1 MLRQSSV
8 RFLRLGFTAVILS
21 LAAGCSV
28 FTGDDGRNDP
38 IPLKPFTAELS
49 VQIGWRAPVGR
60 GTNIGFAPTIV
71 RDSVYAAAIDGAVG
85 KYELATGAAVWTT
98 KIDQKLSAGVGS
110 DGVVTAVVTQDGKIV
125 AIDDSGKIKWTSK
138 ASSDVSVPPA
148 VGFGV
153 VVVRSGD
160 YRIQAFNAETGER
173 IWNVQ
178 RPGPALALRAPS
190 RMVMTEGLVI
200 TGIPGGKMIAINA
213 ASGDVQWE
221 GIVAT
226 PKGSTDLERVN
237 DVVGTPAIVGPL
249 LCAVAYQGRIT
260 CFDVTAGGRPAWSK
274 DFSSTVGLTIDGR
287 QAYAPNQNG
296 VVSAFSLQNGALAW
310 KQDALQ
316 HRKLT
321 SPAAINKAVALGDY
335 DGFVHFLSPDDGHLV
350 ARLTVGGGAVIAPLQ
365 ATQQGVLVQTG
376 DSTLVM
382 IVLN

>member
-8 RFLRLGFTAVILS
+8 RFLRLGVTAVLLS

-28 FTGDDGRNDP
+28 FSGDDGRNDP
-38 IPLKPFTAELS
+38 VPLKPFDAGLS

-60 GTNIGFAPTIV
+60 GTSIGFAPMIV
-71 RDSVYAAAIDGAVG
+71 RDSVYAAAVDGAVG
-85 KYELATGAAVWTT
+85 RYELATGAAIWTI
-98 KIDQKLSAGVGS
+98 KVDGKLSAGVGS
-110 DGVVTAVVTQDGKIV
+110 DGTTTAVVTQDGMIV
-125 AIDDSGKIKWTSK
+125 ALDETGQVKWKSK
-138 ASSDVSVPPA
+138 AASEVSVPPV

-160 YRIQAFNAETGER
+160 YRIQAFNAQTGER

-190 RMVMTEGLVI
+190 RMIMTEGLVI

-213 ASGDVQWE
+213 GSGDVQWE

-237 DVVGTPAIVGPL
+237 DVVGSPAIVGPL

-260 CFDVTAGGRPAWSK
+260 CFDVSAGGRPAWSK
-274 DFSSTVGLTIDGR
+274 DYSSTVGLAIDAR
-287 QAYAPNQNG
+287 QAYAPNQSD
-296 VVSAFSLQNGALAW
+296 VVTAFSLQNGNVAW

-321 SPAAINKAVALGDY
+321 SPGVLPQAVAFGDY
-335 DGFVHFLSPDDGHLV
+335 DGFVHFLAPDDGRLV
-350 ARLTVGGGAVIAPLQ
+350 ARITVGGGAVRAPVQ
-365 ATQQGVLVQTG
+365 ATQQGILVQTG